1 MRIYYEIETLKREL
15 DARIFFAVIA
25 ATRGYSTVLGKKNRL
40 LDKIKYLSP
49 GIFIFKSNRVN
60 PQKYSKEMRK
70 LGYYIFS
77 SDEEGLISHSKE
89 TTLSR
94 NPIDAFETIDKYLA
108 WGNEQKKILKDEYKE
123 KIENKLIICGNS
135 RMDITK
141 KPINQIYLKSS
152 EVIKKKYGE
161 FDLYIS
167 SFHRY
172 NALGNLNSWEKIL
185 SRGSFANK
193 EIEEAEYNIFHL
205 QKKNMNATIKFLN
218 LNSKKFKNKIII
230 KPHPSEDI
238 STWKNKLNEDL
249 KESVIIDHKN
259 TNSWI
264 LAAKN
269 VFSFYSTS
277 LIETFLLGKIPYNLK
292 FYDGKYYLNQDLFEC
307 CENIINPI
315 DYQDL
320 MTRVENSN
328 KNFSFEDKKHNIF
341 NSIHNLNKFNP
352 DIICDEIDKMFENKK
367 CKLKKDKFTNKFCFK
382 YFQTT
387 LKLKNFLNKKNTFDS
402 KIYNQKN
409 PGITKEVIIDRDPE

>member
-193 EIEEAEYNIFHL
+193 EIEEESIDYRGLSSKLVLNTL
-205 QKKNMNATIKFLN
+205 QSLKDNYRVVLTLN
-218 LNSKKFKNKIII
+218 L
-230 KPHPSEDI
+230 
-238 STWKNKLNEDL
+238 
-249 KESVIIDHKN
+249 
-259 TNSWI
+259 
-264 LAAKN
+264 
-269 VFSFYSTS
+269 
-277 LIETFLLGKIPYNLK
+277 IEG
-292 FYDGKYYLNQDLFEC
+292 YDY
-307 CENIINPI
+307 
-315 DYQDL
+315 
-320 MTRVENSN
+320 
-328 KNFSFEDKKHNIF
+328 
-341 NSIHNLNKFNP
+341 
-352 DIICDEIDKMFENKK
+352 DEIAQILNYSNENVRTTVSRAKK
-367 CKLKKDKFTNKFCFK
+367 KLK
-382 YFQTT
+382 QA
-387 LKLKNFLNKKNTFDS
+387 LLAENT
-402 KIYNQKN
+402 KAQAY
-409 PGITKEVIIDRDPE
+409 GR